1 MKKVTAIAICDSG
14 PLMALAKLGVLSK
27 VFSIYPALTISETVY
42 HEAIIS
48 GLAIGA
54 RDASEINNFYQRRK
68 VVIFPSDEIKE
79 VSLDMSSKLHQG
91 EIETIRI
98 ALQLSADYI
107 FIDDFDAR
115 QAAEENFQ
123 KISAN
128 ATIKGTLGILVELY
142 QKKFIS
148 SSQLK
153 EYLEE
158 IKRRRDIWISSRLCQ
173 KLIEALDAG
182 VL

>member
-1 MKKVTAIAICDSG
+1 MAKMTAVSDSG

-27 VFSIYPALTISETVY
+27 LFSVYPTLTISETVY
-42 HEAIIS
+42 HEVVTS

-54 RDASEINNFYQRRK
+54 KDAAEVDKFCRSKQI
-68 VVIFPSDEIKE
+68 VIFPSKGIKE
-79 VSLDMSSKLHQG
+79 VPLNMLSELHQG
-91 EIETIRI
+91 EIETIKV
-98 ALQLSADYI
+98 ALQLSADYA

-115 QAAEENFQ
+115 QVAEENLQ
-123 KISAN
+123 KMSA
-128 ATIKGTLGILVELY
+128 ATTLKGTLGILVELY
-142 QKKFIS
+142 QKKSIS
-148 SSQLK
+148 KSQLK

-173 KLIEALDAG
+173 KLIEALEAG

>member
-1 MKKVTAIAICDSG
+1 MKEVTAICNSG

-27 VFSIYPALTISETVY
+27 VFSVYSELTISETVY
-42 HEAIIS
+42 HEIVIS

-54 RDASEINNFYQRRK
+54 RDAAEIDDFCQRGQI
-68 VVIFPSDEIKE
+68 VIFHSNEIKE

-91 EIETIRI
+91 ELETIRL
-98 ALQLSADYI
+98 ALQLFADYV

-115 QAAEENFQ
+115 QVAEENIQ
-123 KISAN
+123 KMSADT
-128 ATIKGTLGILVELY
+128 TIKGTLGILVELY
-142 QKKFIS
+142 QKNFIS
-148 SSQLK
+148 RYQMK

-158 IKRRRDIWISSRLCQ
+158 IKRRRDIWISHRLCQ
-173 KLIEALDAG
+173 KLIEALDEG

>member
-1 MKKVTAIAICDSG
+1 MKKVIAICDSG

-27 VFSIYPALTISETVY
+27 VLSVYPVLTISETVY
-42 HEAIIS
+42 HEAVIT

-54 RDASEINNFYQRRK
+54 RDATEIDNFYQSK
-68 VVIFPSDEIKE
+68 EIVVFPSNEIKE
-79 VSLDMSSKLHQG
+79 VSLDISSKLHQG
-91 EIETIRI
+91 ELETIKI
-98 ALQLSADYI
+98 VLQLSADYV

-115 QAAEENFQ
+115 QAAEENLQ
-123 KISAN
+123 KMSADT
-128 ATIKGTLGILVELY
+128 TIKGTMGILVELY

-148 SSQLK
+148 KSQLT

-158 IKRRRDIWISSRLCQ
+158 IKRRRDIWISPKLCQ
-173 KLIEALDAG
+173 KLIETLDEG